1 MLFEIFHLVHAF
13 TPSAEHLDK
22 FILPAKY
29 VYILCLKFLFTSS
42 IITFTHMNM
51 KKSILVIHRQD
62 ANDPLTKQL
71 VKAFRELSGHTDVVF
86 PICCLVAKPH

>member
-29 VYILCLKFLFTSS
+29 VYILCLKFYIYFKYHY
-42 IITFTHMNM
+42 FH
-51 KKSILVIHRQD
+51 
-62 ANDPLTKQL
+62 
-71 VKAFRELSGHTDVVF
+71 
-86 PICCLVAKPH
+86 PHQYEEINFGNSQAGC